1 MASHCLALDS
11 TPPRLNFDI
20 YVRCSCGRCNT
31 SLLENP
37 RECKCCKEVEG
48 CAKALVDELVL
59 SEAGNISCVTQH
71 PGFKP
76 VVLEKW
82 SLRQAADRYRTKD
95 FTKYY
100 QKGSENE

>member
-1 MASHCLALDS
+1 MVRTQKRYLMCFRPFLIFDEKMASHWLALDS

-37 RECKCCKEVEG
+37 RECECCREVEG

-59 SEAGNISCVTQH
+59 YEAGNISWVT
-71 PGFKP
+71 K
-76 VVLEKW
+76 
-82 SLRQAADRYRTKD
+82 SRI
-95 FTKYY
+95 
-100 QKGSENE
+100 